1 MGGPGPSVRAMF
13 QTTDGHPDDF
23 EAFQASRSRFLDRL
37 AAESL
42 LFQIE
47 RASERGDSPTQE
59 ETVDPPIVIEG
70 ELAILA
76 AERRLI
82 LGYFSPSQRDLAD
95 VVRDTLGFRDEAFG
109 VGQVGHVRI
118 TVERLPRPTDRP
130 AEEPGR

>member
-1 MGGPGPSVRAMF
+1 MF
-13 QTTDGHPDDF
+13 ETTDGHRNDF
-23 EAFQASRSRFLDRL
+23 EAFRAGRSRFLDRL

-47 RASERGDSPTQE
+47 RAGDRDGSATRE
-59 ETVDPPIVIEG
+59 DTVDPPIVIEG

-76 AERRLI
+76 AERRLV

-109 VGQVGHVRI
+109 VGQVGRVRI
-118 TVERLPRPTDRP
+118 TVERLPQPSDGP
-130 AEEPGR
+130 AEATGR